1 VRGIMAEAA
10 GGALGPDMTRALLT
24 AIIED
29 DEVAVRQWLVRG
41 GDPNMTAMTFA
52 SPDVA
57 QTDVTLPALAVARG
71 MHMSEIDDDRGY
83 PALRALLEHGA
94 DPKFLFNDT
103 SIVRVAVRQGLCRL
117 VALLFEFGA
126 ELEDKNDEYMST
138 LDLAVCYDHMD
149 TFALLLRHATREQM
163 KITARVIIDDHQE
176 ALAMLLHAGVDPNT
190 PVETPASSGMTPLLL
205 ASLMCDSVDRRGTM
219 RMLLSAGARPDY
231 QFHGASA
238 EDRTE
243 NETYLRLL
251 ADVRLSGGWKAY
263 ARAPRVDLLM
273 LRVLCQRGRATAP
286 RGPLRRLFS
295 TSFANSGAK
304 RQARSAL
311 LPDALFWHVLSFWRS
326 QRQVDGVR

>member
-1 VRGIMAEAA
+1 MAEAA
-10 GGALGPDMTRALLT
+10 GGAFGPDMTRALFT

-52 SPDVA
+52 SPA
-57 QTDVTLPALAVARG
+57 TSVTLPALAVARG
-71 MHMSEIDDDRGY
+71 KHMSEIDDDRGY

-94 DPKFLFNDT
+94 DPKFLWGFGGT
-103 SIVRVAVRQGLCRL
+103 PFVRVAVRQGLCRL

-126 ELEDKNDEYMST
+126 ELEDANDECMST

-163 KITARVIIDDHQE
+163 KLTARVIIDDHQE
-176 ALAMLLHAGVDPNT
+176 ALAMLLHAGADPNT
-190 PVETPASSGMTPLLL
+190 PVDTPASSGLTPLLL
-205 ASLMCDSVDRRGTM
+205 ASLMCDSVDRCGTM
-219 RMLLSAGARPDY
+219 RMLLRAGARPDY
-231 QFHGASA
+231 RFHGASA

-243 NETYLRLL
+243 NETYHRLL

-304 RQARSAL
+304 RRARSAL

>member
-1 VRGIMAEAA
+1 MAEAA
-10 GGALGPDMTRALLT
+10 GGAIRPGALGPDMTPALLT
-24 AIIED
+24 AMIED

-52 SPDVA
+52 SPA
-57 QTDVTLPALAVARG
+57 FAPATLPALAVARG
-71 MHMSEIDDDRGY
+71 KHMSEIDDDRGY
-83 PALRALLEHGA
+83 PVLRALLEHGA
-94 DPKFLFNDT
+94 DPKFIFGD
-103 SIVRVAVRQGLCRL
+103 SPIVRVAVRQGLCRL

-126 ELEDKNDEYMST
+126 ELEDKNDECMST

-190 PVETPASSGMTPLLL
+190 PVDTPASSGMTPLLF
-205 ASLMCDSVDRRGTM
+205 ASLVCDSVDRRGTM
-219 RMLLSAGARPDY
+219 RMLLRAGARPDY
-231 QFHGASA
+231 RFHGASA

-304 RQARSAL
+304 RRARGAS